1 MTFAFLFQK
10 VYEKKNT
17 SSMHLGHHLSDA
29 TQITDPL
36 PSGFAFK
43 WWQLLFFFSLEE
55 ENKTKKPPK
64 NHSTK
69 KPNST
74 LVRKTF
80 KVFQIVSE
88 TFWVTLK
95 VQLQTAFQVL
105 DFDCHDRQASFPQS
119 QNIVGLRATQFAQC
133 KQFWVGCTEA
143 LNGIFFNFTFVR

>member
-1 MTFAFLFQK
+1 MMA
-10 VYEKKNT
+10 T
-17 SSMHLGHHLSDA
+17 S
-29 TQITDPL
+29 
-36 PSGFAFK
+36 
-43 WWQLLFFFSLEE
+43 FFSSLEE

-80 KVFQIVSE
+80 RVFQLVSE

-95 VQLQTAFQVL
+95 VQLQIAFQVL
-105 DFDCHDRQASFPQS
+105 DFDCHDRQAPFAQS
-119 QNIVGLRATQFAQC
+119 QNIAGLRTTQFAQC

-143 LNGIFFNFTFVR
+143 LMAFPSTSPV